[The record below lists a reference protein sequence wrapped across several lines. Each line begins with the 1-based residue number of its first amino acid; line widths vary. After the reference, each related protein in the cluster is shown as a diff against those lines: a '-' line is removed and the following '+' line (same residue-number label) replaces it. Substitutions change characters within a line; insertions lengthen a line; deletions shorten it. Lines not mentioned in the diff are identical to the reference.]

1 MERDFMG
8 LNSKDSSVVVKEE
21 IVEDGKDS
29 ACTKTIG
36 VLWPFPNT
44 VSTLPH
50 FTSLKSEQDEKQ
62 PKIKSG
68 PLASSGYIAKSA
80 DIFDVSHKQL
90 SGDIQQNEH
99 SVNPAQDVNMHSFSM
114 IKPFPKTHFTAA
126 GQNYWDATMKQRFLG
141 RVPLASPHSIL
152 PSTVSATETTEL
164 CCRVD
169 FKTSDAPAQLT
180 IFYAG
185 TVNVFDDIP
194 PEKAQAIMLLAGN
207 GGVSSNTAQPKLHV
221 QAPNLKPATAPREL
235 INQTMNK
242 PPCSSLSSPMSVSS
256 HPCDQSGASSANNND
271 IKVSNAIGISTT
283 LDGKVDTPRLVPSLG
298 SLSASAMIS
307 SAVPQARKASL
318 ARFLERRRE
327 RVMNSAPYG
336 LSKKAAEGGTL
347 ESDGISGV
355 GSSSVS
361 TSDDI

>member
-8 LNSKDSSVVVKEE
+8 LNSKDSAVVFKEE

-29 ACTKTIG
+29 AFTKTSG
-36 VLWPFPNT
+36 VPWPFPNT

-80 DIFDVSHKQL
+80 DIFEVNHKQL
-90 SGDIQQNEH
+90 SGDIQNEH
-99 SVNPAQDVNMHSFSM
+99 SVNPAQDVNMHSRSM

-126 GQNYWDATMKQRFLG
+126 GQNYWDATVKQRFLG
-141 RVPLASPHSIL
+141 GVPLASPHSIL
-152 PSTVSATETTEL
+152 PSTVSATETTEQW
-164 CCRVD
+164 VD

-194 PEKAQAIMLLAGN
+194 PEKAHAIILLAGN
-207 GGVSSNTAQPKLHV
+207 GGVSSNTAQQKLHV

-256 HPCDQSGASSANNND
+256 HPFDQSGATSANNND
-271 IKVSNAIGISTT
+271 IKVSNAVGISTT

-298 SLSASAMIS
+298 SVSASAMIS

-347 ESDGISGV
+347 ESEGISGV
-355 GSSSVS
+355 DSSSVS